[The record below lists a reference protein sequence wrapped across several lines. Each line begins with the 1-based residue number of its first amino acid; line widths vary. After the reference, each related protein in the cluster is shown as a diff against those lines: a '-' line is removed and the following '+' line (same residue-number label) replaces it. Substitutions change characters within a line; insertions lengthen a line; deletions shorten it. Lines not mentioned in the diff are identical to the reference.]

1 MSKRFSAFSA
11 EERPEGSV
19 FLFRISFPRQH
30 LAAQRAFSGLSRPV
44 PAPLPGSR
52 PLYPA
57 DCRTIRQPWPAM
69 AVFSRKGCTTGENG
83 CAARSLAQRNGMIF
97 GSCHFCT
104 NCLFPSGPS
113 AGALPCRHA
122 AAPGVSDT
130 PMSFSLTGIPSGRRG
145 GWPSAVSYSR
155 GSRRRPPHNRD

>member
-11 EERPEGSV
+11 EERSEGSV
-19 FLFRISFPRQH
+19 FLFRISFPRQR
-30 LAAQRAFSGLSRPV
+30 LTAQRAFSGMNRPV
-44 PAPLPGSR
+44 PAPFFILQTAAQSDSHGLP
-52 PLYPA
+52 
-57 DCRTIRQPWPAM
+57 M
-69 AVFSRKGCTTGENG
+69 AAFSRKGCTTGENG

-122 AAPGVSDT
+122 AAPEVSDT

-145 GWPSAVSYSR
+145 GWPSALSYSR